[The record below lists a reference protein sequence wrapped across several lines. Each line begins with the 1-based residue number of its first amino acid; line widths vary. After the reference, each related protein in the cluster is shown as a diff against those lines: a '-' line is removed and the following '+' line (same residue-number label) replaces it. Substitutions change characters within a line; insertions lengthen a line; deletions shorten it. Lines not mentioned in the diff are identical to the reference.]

1 MRDILDMLNLIKAE
15 IEIRQIPELIKTFDM
30 RDEVI
35 VEIEL
40 GQVRRD
46 VGGKFDARD
55 SVLAET

>member
-1 MRDILDMLNLIKAE
+1 MLNLIKAE